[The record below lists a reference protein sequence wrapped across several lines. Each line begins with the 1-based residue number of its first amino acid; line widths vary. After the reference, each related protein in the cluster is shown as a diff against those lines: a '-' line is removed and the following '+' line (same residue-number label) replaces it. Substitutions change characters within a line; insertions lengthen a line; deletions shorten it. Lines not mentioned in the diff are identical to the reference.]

1 MNDAPPQIDPVVDRK
16 IDTKI
21 AEAQI
26 IPSTDSAASVP
37 PSTTLEEDLH
47 SASQRHVNIIWE
59 RTQQVIALT
68 VVFSTMVAG
77 VYITIRGD
85 AETHI
90 PTILAV
96 AFGTVVGFY
105 FGRTNHE
112 KVGGVR
118 MGR

>member
-1 MNDAPPQIDPVVDRK
+1 MSA
-16 IDTKI
+16 
-21 AEAQI
+21 AEASLK
-26 IPSTDSAASVP
+26 P
-37 PSTTLEEDLH
+37 TTTTEEDLH

-68 VVFSTMVAG
+68 VVVSTMIAG
-77 VYITIRGD
+77 VFITIKG
-85 AETHI
+85 ASETRI

-112 KVGGVR
+112 RVGGVNI
-118 MGR
+118 GR